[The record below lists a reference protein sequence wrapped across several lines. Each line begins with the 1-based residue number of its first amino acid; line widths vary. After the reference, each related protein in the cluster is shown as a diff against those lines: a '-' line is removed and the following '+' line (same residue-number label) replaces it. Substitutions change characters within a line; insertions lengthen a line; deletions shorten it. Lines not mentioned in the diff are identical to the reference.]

1 MTMIVRIVAGIALMV
16 WFTIPGVAIASEQS
30 HLGVRKSD
38 QIKVSSARRPHKR
51 SASRAPSSR
60 MSDQGL
66 GDKPWVGHDTDLAGN
81 SYLYYRVGEDSPF
94 GPGRGLRGRD

>member
-1 MTMIVRIVAGIALMV
+1 
-16 WFTIPGVAIASEQS
+16 
-30 HLGVRKSD
+30 
-38 QIKVSSARRPHKR
+38 
-51 SASRAPSSR
+51 